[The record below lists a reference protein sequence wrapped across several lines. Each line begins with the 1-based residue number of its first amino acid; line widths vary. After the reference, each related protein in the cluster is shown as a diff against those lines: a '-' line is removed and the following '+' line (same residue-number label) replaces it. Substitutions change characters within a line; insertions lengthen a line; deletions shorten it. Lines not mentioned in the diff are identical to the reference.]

1 MSGLGFRVGYGWKY
15 DAFPN
20 NSLYDEDRMLLFGD
34 DDDEEEEKKK
44 RRLDEEKEYSV
55 EDLFPKEPEPATT
68 FK

>member
-20 NSLYDEDRMLLFGD
+20 NSLYDEVRMLLFT
-34 DDDEEEEKKK
+34 DENEEGRK
-44 RRLDEEKEYSV
+44 LEKEKDFSV
-55 EDLFPKEPEPATT
+55 DDLFPDKPEPAIT